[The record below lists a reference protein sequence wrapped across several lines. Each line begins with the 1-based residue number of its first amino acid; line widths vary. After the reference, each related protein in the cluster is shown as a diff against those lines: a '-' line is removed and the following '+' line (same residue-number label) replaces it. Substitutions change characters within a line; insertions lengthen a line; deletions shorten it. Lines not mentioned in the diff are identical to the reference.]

1 MKSKIIGGAVVV
13 ALVVAYFASPW
24 FQAKVRNAW
33 DAVGN
38 MRYSAAQRQQQSQ
51 SVGNTDALALQ
62 CRNNMAAIE
71 AAKQAILDT
80 RIVEN
85 PGAGVTFDEI
95 RQRLGPR
102 AQLTCPQTGEAY
114 RLGSRTDNVACGV
127 GNNGTPTYA
136 ADDHV
141 IRR

>member
-1 MKSKIIGGAVVV
+1 MKSKIIGGAIVI
-13 ALVVAYFASPW
+13 ALVAAYFVSPW
-24 FQAKVRNAW
+24 FQAKVRNVW
-33 DAVGN
+33 DTIGN
-38 MRYSAAQRQQQSQ
+38 LRYGQQPQ
-51 SVGNTDALALQ
+51 SVGNTDALAQQ
-62 CRNNMAAIE
+62 CRNNLAAIE

-85 PGAGVTFDEI
+85 PGAGVTFDEV

-114 RLGSRTDNVACGV
+114 LLGSRTDNASCRV

-136 ADDHV
+136 ADDHI

>member
-1 MKSKIIGGAVVV
+1 MKSKIIGGAVVIT
-13 ALVVAYFASPW
+13 LVIAYFVSPW
-24 FQAKVRNAW
+24 FQAKVRNVW
-33 DAVGN
+33 DSIGN
-38 MRYSAAQRQQQSQ
+38 MRYGTAQRQQQGQ
-51 SVGNTDALALQ
+51 SVGNADALAQQ

-85 PGAGVTFDEI
+85 PGAGVTFEEI

-114 RLGSRTDNVACGV
+114 MLGSRTDNVSCSV
-127 GNNGTPTYA
+127 GNNGTPTYT
-136 ADDHV
+136 ADDH
-141 IRR
+141 IIHR